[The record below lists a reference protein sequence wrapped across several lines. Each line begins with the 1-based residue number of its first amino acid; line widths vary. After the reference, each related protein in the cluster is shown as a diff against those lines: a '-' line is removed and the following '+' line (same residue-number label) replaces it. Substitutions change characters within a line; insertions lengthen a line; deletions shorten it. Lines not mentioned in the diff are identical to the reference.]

1 MEDSTGTSVGFYK
14 VGRIQKICLSERYAD
29 EKVNAMLQAGWKILD
44 SYKDAYE
51 IDTCCVGGSNLY
63 YVLGHEDA
71 NAQIPLTEREIEDQR
86 RREEERKH
94 AEEQWLKIMKEED
107 MT

>member
-1 MEDSTGTSVGFYK
+1 MENSTGISVGFYK
-14 VGRIQKICLSERYAD
+14 VGRIEKICLSEIYAD

-51 IDTCCVGGSNLY
+51 TGINYVGGSRLY

-71 NAQIPLTEREIEDQR
+71 NAQIPLTEREIEDKRQ
-86 RREEERKH
+86 REEGRKR
-94 AEEQWLKIMKEED
+94 AEEQWRKIMEEED
-107 MT
+107 LT